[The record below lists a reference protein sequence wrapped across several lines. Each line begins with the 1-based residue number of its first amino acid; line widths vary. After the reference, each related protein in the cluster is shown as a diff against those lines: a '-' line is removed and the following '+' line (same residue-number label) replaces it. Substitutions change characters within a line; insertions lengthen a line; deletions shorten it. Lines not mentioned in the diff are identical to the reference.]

1 MVMSHKDVDV
11 AGNRKVI
18 KTQYMYLLWVVI
30 RTFTDYDNSSWITDD
45 IK

>member
-18 KTQYMYLLWVVI
+18 KTQCRLWMVI
-30 RTFTDYDNSSWITDD
+30 TFTDCDNSSRITDD
-45 IK
+45 IE